1 MALPIT
7 ITDAGRAE
15 IINAQNTGTG
25 PVTIT
30 EIGFGTG
37 QYTPAKT
44 NTALLAQVKRVSSI
58 AGQVVADDTI
68 HVMAKDESVEAY
80 NVGEFGLFSDKGTLL
95 AVYSQPAELGWIIQK
110 AGASTLLLATDIVL
124 ESLSATSLT
133 FGDVLFINPPATETV
148 PGVVMLENTLSS
160 TSTSR
165 ALTAAMGKKLHDEKQ
180 PKDATLTAL
189 AALITAANKLIYATG
204 SDTFATADL
213 TAFARSL
220 LDDADAAAARATLG
234 AQPLDTT
241 LTALAGVV
249 TAANKLIYAT
259 GSDTFATADLTAF
272 ARSLLDDA
280 DAAAARAT
288 LGAQPLD
295 TTLTAL
301 AGVVTAANKLIY
313 ATGSDTFATAD
324 LTAFARSLLD
334 DADAAAARA
343 TLGAQPLDTT
353 LTALAGVV
361 TAANKLIYATGSDTF
376 ATADLTAFARS
387 LLDDADAAAMRATL
401 GLVKQDS
408 ATDATAGRVLTVGA
422 FGWGVNSPEVVSDI
436 DAVLPNGAYLVG
448 ANATGNP
455 FGSTGCSLLAMS
467 QGAAFGSQFAV
478 ANGGSV
484 STPIKWRVRNS
495 SAAWGPWVDVWHSGN
510 LIKQSSATDTTVEAV
525 LTVGSFGLGDTKPD
539 VSDFNLAPP
548 GFSIANGSTAA
559 NGPGPGGSIF
569 INTYQDVTFT
579 TQLVQEALAVS
590 GARKFIRVKTTEW
603 QAWSELYHTS
613 NHQEATQ
620 AEAESGTVAGRW
632 SSPLRVFQ
640 AIRSAAA
647 NASETL
653 RGVLRVGT
661 KAEVDAGTLD
671 NVAVTPKKLRWGL
684 SYLLAANGYIAFP
697 SWLGGWIVQ
706 WGTASITTNST
717 GGVATVSLP
726 YAYPTNHF
734 GAVGNYKKNQIISD
748 AFPVSTY
755 PASLS
760 TVTLVLDAATGS
772 GTPTGAQEVFY
783 ISVGN

>member
-44 NTALLAQVKRVSSI
+44 STALLAQVKRVSSI
-58 AGQVVADDTI
+58 AGQAVADDTI

-280 DAAAARAT
+280 DAAA
-288 LGAQPLD
+288 
-295 TTLTAL
+295 
-301 AGVVTAANKLIY
+301 
-313 ATGSDTFATAD
+313 
-324 LTAFARSLLD
+324 
-334 DADAAAARA
+334 
-343 TLGAQPLDTT
+343 
-353 LTALAGVV
+353 
-361 TAANKLIYATGSDTF
+361 
-376 ATADLTAFARS
+376 
-387 LLDDADAAAMRATL
+387 MRATL

-495 SAAWGPWVDVWHSGN
+495 SGTWGPWVDVWHSGN

>member
-1 MALPIT
+1 M
-7 ITDAGRAE
+7 
-15 IINAQNTGTG
+15 
-25 PVTIT
+25 
-30 EIGFGTG
+30 
-37 QYTPAKT
+37 
-44 NTALLAQVKRVSSI
+44 
-58 AGQVVADDTI
+58 
-68 HVMAKDESVEAY
+68 
-80 NVGEFGLFSDKGTLL
+80 
-95 AVYSQPAELGWIIQK
+95 
-110 AGASTLLLATDIVL
+110 
-124 ESLSATSLT
+124 
-133 FGDVLFINPPATETV
+133 
-148 PGVVMLENTLSS
+148 
-160 TSTSR
+160 
-165 ALTAAMGKKLHDEKQ
+165 
-180 PKDATLTAL
+180 
-189 AALITAANKLIYATG
+189 IYATG

-259 GSDTFATADLTAF
+259 GSDTFATADLTAK
-272 ARSLLDDA
+272 ARELLA
-280 DAAAARAT
+280 KESIT
-288 LGAQPLD
+288 EMQVMLE
-295 TTLTAL
+295 
-301 AGVVTAANKLIY
+301 
-313 ATGSDTFATAD
+313 
-324 LTAFARSLLD
+324 
-334 DADAAAARA
+334 
-343 TLGAQPLDTT
+343 
-353 LTALAGVV
+353 
-361 TAANKLIYATGSDTF
+361 
-376 ATADLTAFARS
+376 
-387 LLDDADAAAMRATL
+387 
-401 GLVKQDS
+401 LVKQS
-408 ATDATAGRVLTVGA
+408 STTDTTAGRLLTVGA
-422 FGWGVNSPEVVSDI
+422 FGFGSAGVPAFSGNADDILTGGFTWLNAAATGKPEADSGLLFVV
-436 DAVLPNGAYLVG
+436 PG
-448 ANATGNP
+448 ANVATTGQWFFASRTGGKVPGIYFRQKNY
-455 FGSTGCSLLAMS
+455 GDSTW
-467 QGAAFGSQFAV
+467 Q
-478 ANGGSV
+478 
-484 STPIKWRVRNS
+484 
-495 SAAWGPWVDVWHSGN
+495 PWTAIWHSGN
-510 LIKQSSATDTTVEAV
+510 LIKQASLTDTTAGA
-525 LTVGSFGLGDTKPD
+525 LMQVGAFGLGDTKPD
-539 VSDFNLAPP
+539 VIDFNLAPP
-548 GFSIANGSTAA
+548 GFSVANGSTAA
-559 NGPGPGGSIF
+559 NGPGPGGAIF

-590 GARKFIRVKTTEW
+590 GARKFIRVKTTPEW

-734 GAVGNYKKNQIISD
+734 GAVGNYKKNQIIND